1 MIKILSSLVLIY
13 TIFIQS
19 CERTEIPFSKINTS
33 TKYHFGDTLLLNSNY
48 NFGLKVN
55 GWPQKPG
62 SEKFIDSSFYTIG
75 DNTLEFLYEIDGEAK
90 ITKRQIVVYPS
101 APPKNLNFHIVKSH
115 KHGKNIYT
123 EGLEEYKGNIYES
136 AGEYKKSKLL
146 KYHKINSAN
155 SKEYIHDNNIFAE
168 GITILNDT
176 LYGLTYREHKIFR
189 FNPENLELIDVKST
203 PIDFEGWG
211 LTNDGKSLIM
221 SDGTNNIYYLSPKDY
236 SIKNILQ
243 VYNNRGKLTYLNELE
258 YVEGVIY
265 ANIFTT
271 DIVVG
276 IDANS
281 GAVLYN
287 LDFSKISGKH
297 KKQGV
302 LNGIAKL
309 KNGNFL
315 FAGKHWDKTYEVDI
329 DKID

>member
-1 MIKILSSLVLIY
+1 MKILSSLVLIY

-19 CERTEIPFSKINTS
+19 CERADIPFSKINTS
-33 TKYHFGDTLLLNSNY
+33 THYHFGDTLTLTKNY

-62 SEKFIDSSFYTIG
+62 NEKFIDSSFYTIG
-75 DNTLEFLYEIDGEAK
+75 DNTLEFLYEIDGKTK
-90 ITKRQIVVYPS
+90 ITKRQIVVYPDV
-101 APPKNLNFHIVKSH
+101 PPKNLKFHIVKSYN
-115 KHGKNIYT
+115 HGTSIYT
-123 EGLEEYKGNIYES
+123 EGLEEYEGNIYES

-146 KYHKINSAN
+146 KYHKTNSAKN
-155 SKEYIHDNNIFAE
+155 KEYIYDNNIFAE

-176 LYGLTYREHKIFR
+176 LYGLSYREHKIFR
-189 FNPENLELIDVKST
+189 FNPKDLELIDVKST

-221 SDGTNNIYYLSPKDY
+221 SDGTNSIYYLSPKDY
-236 SIKNILQ
+236 SIKKILQ
-243 VYNNRGKLTYLNELE
+243 VYNNRGKQIYLNELE
-258 YVEGVIY
+258 YVDGLIY
-265 ANIFTT
+265 ANIFTA
-271 DIVVG
+271 DVVVG

-281 GAVLYN
+281 GAVLYD
-287 LDFSKISGKH
+287 LDFSEISSKH

-315 FAGKHWDKTYEVDI
+315 FTGKHWDKTYEVKI